1 MSPSRRAIF
10 LLSPLAVCIFLAC
23 ATCTGQAQS
32 TTPPP
37 VIDHSGSY
45 YHYGLAKL
53 YESEAANSGRQD
65 LATQAIEQYKLA
77 LDADPGSRMLQDGLA
92 NLYFKLGR
100 VREAVTAAQSQVT
113 KHPEDADAHL
123 LLGRVYLRSL
133 GDGQGPQSTEM
144 LQLAIAE
151 YEKIAVLK
159 PDDIETHLLL
169 GQLYGLNHD
178 SAKAEAQF
186 KAAQGLDG
194 GSEEVVLSMA
204 RLYSEQGDLRRAAK
218 IIADVPEEDRTARM
232 SFALAGIYD
241 QLNQPKDAVAAY
253 RAALSEDPDNTDA
266 KRGLANALLK
276 DGQTEEAAKIFADIV
291 GTDPQDA
298 ESLIR
303 EADIQRTQG
312 KYEQA
317 LATLKK
323 AAVLA
328 PDNLELKYN
337 EALLF
342 DALGRFDD
350 SVNVLKAVLV
360 ATTPANGKYSD
371 QDKSNRA
378 LFLDRLG
385 IVYREQHKTAESAE
399 AFKQMMALGGDA
411 QVRGAD
417 GLIDTYR
424 DAHNWTA
431 ARDAAAEAAKA
442 LPKNHEIQLA
452 YARQLADTGKL
463 DEGLK
468 VAQAQLTGT
477 PEDREIWFTIADMNH
492 RARRWNETAEAL
504 SKVEAL
510 SVKKDDKVFLYY
522 YRGSIAEQRKM
533 YDQAEADFK
542 QGLALDPDNG
552 SIQNDYGYMLAE
564 RGIRLDESV
573 AMLKKAVA
581 YDPQN
586 GAFLDSLAWA
596 YYKQGQYVL
605 AEDYERKAVLRSGTD
620 PSVLDHMGEIYLRTG
635 KLQMAV
641 VEWQKSLDEYSTS
654 LPPEADPA
662 DVAKVQRKLEGARI
676 RLAHASSPTTK

>member
-1 MSPSRRAIF
+1 MISSFRGTSLLTAFAAASIFFCMAARAEDM
-10 LLSPLAVCIFLAC
+10 PQKPA
-23 ATCTGQAQS
+23 
-32 TTPPP
+32 
-37 VIDHSGSY
+37 DHSASY

-53 YESEAANSGRQD
+53 YEEEATTTGRQD

-77 LDADPGSRMLQDGLA
+77 LDADPNSRMLQDGLA

-100 VREAVTAAQSQVT
+100 VREAVAAAQSQVS
-113 KHPEDADAHL
+113 KHPDDPDAHV

-151 YEKIAVLK
+151 YEKIAALK

-178 SAKAEAQF
+178 SVKAEAQF
-186 KAAQGLDG
+186 KAAQGIDSD
-194 GSEEVVLSMA
+194 SEEVVLSMA
-204 RLYSEQGDLRRAAK
+204 RLYSEQGDLKRAAK
-218 IIADVPEEDRTARM
+218 TIADVPEEDRTSRM
-232 SFALAGIYD
+232 NFALAGIYD
-241 QLNQPKDAVAAY
+241 QLNQPKDAIAAY
-253 RAALSEDPDNTDA
+253 KATLAGDPDNTDA
-266 KRGLANALLK
+266 KRGLANALMHA
-276 DGQTEEAAKIFADIV
+276 GQADAAGKLFGEIV
-291 GTDPQDA
+291 GSDPQDA

-303 EADIQRTQG
+303 EADIQRQQG

-342 DALGRFDD
+342 DALGRLDD
-350 SVNVLKAVLV
+350 AVSTLKSILA
-360 ATTPANGKYSD
+360 ATTPADGKYSEG
-371 QDKSNRA
+371 DKNNRV
-378 LFLDRLG
+378 LFLERLG
-385 IVYREQHKTAESAE
+385 IVYREQGKTAESAD
-399 AFKQMMALGGDA
+399 AFKQIMALGGEA

-424 DAHNWTA
+424 DAHNWNA

-442 LPKNHEIQLA
+442 LPKNHDIQLA
-452 YARQLADTGKL
+452 YARQLADSGKV
-463 DEGLK
+463 DDALK
-468 VAQAQLTGT
+468 IAQAQLTGT
-477 PEDREIWFTIADMNH
+477 PDDREIWFTIADIDH

-504 SKVEAL
+504 NKVETL
-510 SVKKDDKVFLYY
+510 STKKEDKVFLYY

-533 YDQAEADFK
+533 YDEAESDFK
-542 QGLALDPDNG
+542 KGLALDPDSG

-564 RGIRLDESV
+564 RGIRLDEAV

-596 YYKQGQYVL
+596 YYKQGQYVI
-605 AEDYERKAVLRSGTD
+605 AEDYERKAVLRSRTD
-620 PSVLDHMGEIYLRTG
+620 PSVLDHMGEIYAKNG

-654 LPPEADPA
+654 LPPEADPV
-662 DVAKVQRKLEGARI
+662 DVAKVQRKLEGARV
-676 RLAHASSPTTK
+676 RLAHSSAPATK

>member
-1 MSPSRRAIF
+1 MRSYSPASS
-10 LLSPLAVCIFLAC
+10 LLSAFAASVFF
-23 ATCTGQAQS
+23 CTASFGNAQ
-32 TTPPP
+32 TDTAKAQ
-37 VIDHSGSY
+37 DHSASY

-53 YESEAANSGRQD
+53 YEEQAGTNGRQD

-77 LDADPGSRMLQDGLA
+77 LDADPSSRMLQDGLA

-100 VREAVTAAQSQVT
+100 VREAVTAAQLQVS
-113 KHPEDADAHL
+113 KHPEDADAHI

-144 LQLAIAE
+144 LRLAIAE
-151 YEKIAVLK
+151 YEKISSLK

-186 KAAQGLDG
+186 KAAQGIDG
-194 GSEEVVLSMA
+194 SSEEVVLSMA
-204 RLYSEQGDLRRAAK
+204 RLYSEQGDLKRASK
-218 IIADVPEEDRTARM
+218 TIADVPADDRTTRM
-232 SFALAGIYD
+232 NFALAGIYD

-253 RAALSEDPDNTDA
+253 RAALAEDPDNTDA
-266 KRGLANALLK
+266 KRGLANALLRSGNV
-276 DGQTEEAAKIFADIV
+276 DAAGKVFGEVV
-291 GTDPQDA
+291 GSDPQDA

-303 EADIQRTQG
+303 EADVQRQQG

-323 AAVLA
+323 AGALA

-342 DALGRFDD
+342 DAMGRLDD
-350 SVNVLKAVLV
+350 SANILKAILASTVQQD
-360 ATTPANGKYSD
+360 GKYSEGD
-371 QDKSNRA
+371 RNNRA

-385 IVYREQHKTAESAE
+385 IVYREQGKTAESAD
-399 AFKQMMALGGDA
+399 AFKQLIAIGGDSQGRA
-411 QVRGAD
+411 YDALV
-417 GLIDTYR
+417 DTYR

-431 ARDAAAEAAKA
+431 ARDAAADGAKA
-442 LPKNHEIQLA
+442 LPKNRDVQLA

-468 VAQAQLTGT
+468 LAHAQLNGT
-477 PEDREIWFTIADMNH
+477 PDDREIWFTIADMNH
-492 RARRWNETAEAL
+492 RAKRWAETAEAL
-504 SKVEAL
+504 TKVETL
-510 SVKKDDKVFLYY
+510 TTKNEDKVFLYY

-533 YDQAEADFK
+533 YDQAEEDFK
-542 QGLALDPDNG
+542 KGLAIDPDNG
-552 SIQNDYGYMLAE
+552 SIENDYGYMLAE
-564 RGIRLDESV
+564 RGIRLDEAVS
-573 AMLKKAVA
+573 MLKKAVA

-596 YYKQGQYVL
+596 YFKQGQYAL
-605 AEDYERKAVLRSGTD
+605 AEEYARKAVLRSRND
-620 PSVLDHMGEIYLRTG
+620 PSVLDHMGEIYAKTG

-641 VEWQKSLDEYSTS
+641 VEWQKSVDAYATS

-662 DVAKVQRKLEGARI
+662 DSAKVQRKLEGARV
-676 RLAHASSPTTK
+676 RLAHAGSPSAK